1 MWRTNVFGLLLAC
14 VACAARATVF
24 SGEVQ
29 VDGGQPIFVPPSNS
43 SPVVLRFFA
52 PDGAKVKAGD
62 VILRIDA
69 AQAEADLHKLESD
82 MAQASAKND
91 KEIADLELKEADA
104 RLALADAQAE
114 RDTAAVDAAIPR
126 KLISALDYDRHQ
138 SDMERTDHALAL
150 RKMQV
155 EQAVAAVTRRRE
167 DGALDMRKQQLL
179 LDSDKRQVGSAAVK
193 ATTDGTVVH
202 DFDNLFGNGARFEEG
217 SSSYPGTQVGQVIGK
232 ESRFKIRAWVL
243 EPDRAGLKEGQAVSL
258 YVDALPG
265 TSLKGTIKHMADAPE
280 RKADW
285 GDGHYFGMDI
295 ALDAGTPAVLKA
307 GMSVRVD
314 TDPAPAA
321 AATAP
326 SSIKGDLQADG
337 EVFAQQVVPILPP
350 SIEGLWQMTVTQ
362 MSSDGEAVKQ
372 GDMVVT
378 FDAGNVMKDLTAR
391 QSSLAEKQRKQE
403 QLKLDLAD
411 REREAQLAT
420 AQAEAEKEKAERKA
434 NQPKEYIA
442 GVEYNK
448 LIIARTKAQARA
460 QLTAQREVVAAR
472 GRAAEQRAADAE
484 VAQLREQVDRLQRSM
499 GELTV
504 KAPRD
509 GIVLHDTSWNGQK
522 IDTGSQ
528 IWLGQSVAE
537 MPDMH
542 TLAVRATLP
551 ERDMSRV
558 HRGQRVK
565 VVIAGGGDRSLGG
578 NIAEIGDNVHSK
590 SRVEAVPVVDLV
602 IKLDPTDLKLR
613 PGQSVAVHIDAA
625 AERAP

>member
-1 MWRTNVFGLLLAC
+1 MRSVNAFGLLLAC
-14 VACAARATVF
+14 IACAARATVF

-43 SPVVLRFFA
+43 SPVVLRFYA

-138 SDMERTDHALAL
+138 SDMERTEHALAL

-155 EQAVAAVTRRRE
+155 EQATAAVTRCRE

-179 LDSDKRQVGSAAVK
+179 LDSDKRQVESAAVK

-232 ESRFKIRAWVL
+232 ASQFKIRAWVL
-243 EPDRAGLKEGQAVSL
+243 EPDRAGLKDGQTVSL

-265 TSLKGTIKHMADAPE
+265 ISLKGTIRHMADAPE
-280 RKADW
+280 RKAEW
-285 GDGHYFGMDI
+285 GDGRYFGMDI
-295 ALDAGTPAVLKA
+295 ALDAGAAVSLKA

-314 TDPAPAA
+314 TEPEPAA
-321 AATAP
+321 TPAASTA
-326 SSIKGDLQADG
+326 KGELQADG

-350 SIEGLWQMTVTQ
+350 SVEGLWQMTVTQ
-362 MSSDGEAVKQ
+362 MSPDGEAVKQ

-420 AQAEAEKEKAERKA
+420 AQAGADKEKAERKA

-442 GVEYNK
+442 GVEYKK
-448 LIIARTKAQARA
+448 LIIARDKAETRAR
-460 QLTAQREVVAAR
+460 LTSQREAIAAR
-472 GRAAEQRAADAE
+472 GRAAEQRMADAE
-484 VAQLREQVDRLQRSM
+484 VTQLREQTDRLQRSL
-499 GELTV
+499 GALTV

-558 HRGQRVK
+558 RRGQRVT

-578 NIAEIGDNVHSK
+578 SIAEIGDNVHSK

-625 AERAP
+625 KEHAP